1 MTGMYQVKNNRR
13 LAKQLVAYVCARP
26 AIIVDLCDAAAFI
39 DMHGDR
45 TRLWVTA
52 ETAVKCADH
61 NPLLID
67 QTTKTLEN
75 ALRREGMLD

>member
-1 MTGMYQVKNNRR
+1 MYQVKNNRT
-13 LAKQLVAYVCARP
+13 LARQLVAHICARP
-26 AIIVDLCDAAAFI
+26 AIIVDLCDPAAFI

-61 NPLLID
+61 NPLLMD
-67 QTTKTLEN
+67 QATKTLEN

>member
-1 MTGMYQVKNNRR
+1 MYHVKNNRR
-13 LAKQLVAYVCARP
+13 LARQLIVHVCARP
-26 AIIVDLCDAAAFI
+26 ASIVDLYDAAAFI

-52 ETAVKCADH
+52 ETAVKCADR
-61 NPLLID
+61 NSRLID
-67 QTTKTLEN
+67 QATRTLES

>member
-1 MTGMYQVKNNRR
+1 
-13 LAKQLVAYVCARP
+13 LVAHVCARP

-52 ETAVKCADH
+52 ETAVKCADY
-61 NPLLID
+61 NPLLIE
-67 QTTKTLEN
+67 QATKTLER
-75 ALRREGMLD
+75 ALRRETML